1 MKQVIEQLRTGRVRV
16 VENPAPRC
24 GADEVLVK
32 NRVSLISPGTEKLLI
47 EMGRKSLAG
56 KAIARPDL
64 VSLAYQKAKREGF
77 LRVFREAVSRLDE
90 PLPLGYSS
98 AGDVI
103 AVGSKVRGFSV
114 GDSVACAGHSY
125 ASHAEIVAIPQELCL
140 KLPGVKDVRPISYE
154 EAAFVMLGGIALHGF
169 RCTDVTFGER
179 VAVVGLGLLG
189 LLSVQL
195 AKSYGCQVFGID
207 IDRQKV
213 QLAKRLGCDHA
224 LVLGKDDVESALLD
238 LTSGHGVDAIILTA
252 ATKDNSPILL
262 AERIARQRAKIVLE
276 GVSDLSLTRKAFWE
290 KELRFT
296 VSKAAGPSGRH
307 TSSHSMLPIELVRWT
322 EKSNLEE
329 FIRLVANGSVRVCD
343 LVTHRFAID
352 DAAAAY
358 EMILKGRERYIGV
371 LITYPEKA
379 SDDKSIQ
386 LAGETASKSEV
397 LTDQPPRVNLG
408 VIGAGMFTKNILL
421 PAAKKVEGIRLVGI
435 AASGGVSSRHVGDK
449 FDFEYVTSDY
459 RALLEDRRIGSVLIA
474 TRHNL
479 HAQFVEEALK
489 AGKHVFVEK
498 PLCITHQELSHLERT
513 YRASGL
519 GLMFMVGFNRRYS
532 PLSKKL
538 KEALETKTSPL
549 VAHYRVNAGFI
560 PADHW
565 TQDSQIGGGRIIGE
579 VCHVIDY
586 LQFLTGSDPVRVF
599 ATSIGGATGRFL
611 QDDNVHLS
619 IQFAD
624 GSLSSITYTAEG
636 TKTFSRERLEVFYGE
651 SVAVLDDFRSLEI
664 ITGSRKKKRR
674 LWNQDMGYRNELAE
688 FINGSPEDSAERFRQ
703 AVLTTRATFAAVE
716 SLRTGKPVTLGRRG
730 NGE

>member
-1 MKQVIEQLRTGRVRV
+1 
-16 VENPAPRC
+16 
-24 GADEVLVK
+24 
-32 NRVSLISPGTEKLLI
+32 
-47 EMGRKSLAG
+47 
-56 KAIARPDL
+56 
-64 VSLAYQKAKREGF
+64 
-77 LRVFREAVSRLDE
+77 
-90 PLPLGYSS
+90 
-98 AGDVI
+98 
-103 AVGSKVRGFSV
+103 
-114 GDSVACAGHSY
+114 
-125 ASHAEIVAIPQELCL
+125 
-140 KLPGVKDVRPISYE
+140 
-154 EAAFVMLGGIALHGF
+154 
-169 RCTDVTFGER
+169 
-179 VAVVGLGLLG
+179 
-189 LLSVQL
+189 
-195 AKSYGCQVFGID
+195 
-207 IDRQKV
+207 
-213 QLAKRLGCDHA
+213 

-262 AERIARQRAKIVLE
+262 AERIARQRAKIVLV

-329 FIRLVANGSVRVCD
+329 FIRLVANGSVRVGD

-386 LAGETASKSEV
+386 LAGEIASKSEV
-397 LTDQPPRVNLG
+397 LTDQSPRVNLG

-421 PAAKKVEGIRLVGI
+421 PAAKKVEGIRFVGI
-435 AASGGVSSRHVGDK
+435 AASGGVSSRHVGGK

-459 RALLEDRRIGSVLIA
+459 RALLEDRRIGSVLIT

-538 KEALETKTSPL
+538 KEALGTKTSPL

-611 QDDNVHLS
+611 QGDNVHLS

-703 AVLTTRATFAAVE
+703 AVLTTRTTFAAVE
-716 SLRTGKPVTLGRRG
+716 SLRMGRPVTLGRRG